1 MTEYIALAVV
11 AALVFGGCFLI
22 DKGFVRV
29 FRNQQQHRSGKA
41 VRLNKRYGTVGL
53 VMTILGIVCMFAAPS
68 QGVIMWIAGGIL
80 ILGGAALVTWYLS
93 FGVFYDKEAF
103 IVTNFGKKS
112 TRYTYDAIVSQQLY
126 NSYGNIIVEL
136 HLHNGKTVQLQSTM
150 GGTYEFL
157 DFAFH
162 RWLEATG
169 RKEEDCPFYQP
180 DQSCWFPPVEEE

>member
-1 MTEYIALAVV
+1 MTEFIAVAVV
-11 AALVFGGCFLI
+11 AALVFGACFLI
-22 DKGFVRV
+22 DKGFARI

-53 VMTILGIVCMFAAPS
+53 IMAILGVVCIFAAPS
-68 QGVIMWIAGGIL
+68 QGAIMWIAGGIL
-80 ILGGAALVTWYLS
+80 LLGGAALVVWYLS
-93 FGVFYDKEAF
+93 FGVFYDEEAF

-112 TRYTYDAIVSQQLY
+112 IRYTYDAIVSQQLY

-136 HLHNGKTVQLQSTM
+136 HLQNGKAVQLQSNM

-157 DFAFH
+157 DFAFR

>member
-1 MTEYIALAVV
+1 MTEFIAIAVV
-11 AALVFGGCFLI
+11 AALVFGACFLI
-22 DKGFVRV
+22 DKGFARI

-53 VMTILGIVCMFAAPS
+53 IMAILGVVCIFAAPS
-68 QGVIMWIAGGIL
+68 QGAIMWIAGGIL
-80 ILGGAALVTWYLS
+80 LLGGAALVVWYLS
-93 FGVFYDKEAF
+93 FGVFYDEEAF

-112 TRYTYDAIVSQQLY
+112 IRYTYDAIVSQQLY

-136 HLHNGKTVQLQSTM
+136 HLQNGKSVQLQSNM

-157 DFAFH
+157 DFAFR

-180 DQSCWFPPVEEE
+180 EQSCWFPPVEEE